1 MQLKSQ
7 NSGSKTICG
16 FSITLILKELWR
28 FKVKKSMLYVKQKI
42 NFNKTRWNRK
52 WKISHILLKRRT
64 LCISSCKNHILKAK
78 LWVGAR
84 KRKKSAFALSGGN
97 FFNICF
103 VLMYSETFRIFLLLH
118 IKKHYFIHFLLVFK
132 IVESLQSIHKLV
144 KQTQKISEIIQVI
157 LTFVFYQLLI
167 WICSSYEWKT
177 INRTLY
183 KI

>member
-1 MQLKSQ
+1 
-7 NSGSKTICG
+7 
-16 FSITLILKELWR
+16 
-28 FKVKKSMLYVKQKI
+28 MLYVEQKI
-42 NFNKTRWNRK
+42 NFNKSKTELKMKNLTHTFK
-52 WKISHILLKRRT
+52 ETNLVNQLMQESHIKSKTMSWSSQKEKECIYFVRR
-64 LCISSCKNHILKAK
+64 K
-78 LWVGAR
+78 
-84 KRKKSAFALSGGN
+84 

-118 IKKHYFIHFLLVFK
+118 IKKLYFIHFLLVFK

-144 KQTQKISEIIQVI
+144 KQTQKISGIIQVI

>member
-1 MQLKSQ
+1 
-7 NSGSKTICG
+7 
-16 FSITLILKELWR
+16 
-28 FKVKKSMLYVKQKI
+28 MLYVEQKI
-42 NFNKTRWNRK
+42 NFNKNKTESKMKNLTHTFK
-52 WKISHILLKRRT
+52 ETKLVHQLMQESHIKSKT
-64 LCISSCKNHILKAK
+64 MSWSSQKKKECICF
-78 LWVGAR
+78 VR
-84 KRKKSAFALSGGN
+84 GN

-103 VLMYSETFRIFLLLH
+103 VLMYGETFTIFLLLH

-132 IVESLQSIHKLV
+132 IVENLWSIHKLV
-144 KQTQKISEIIQVI
+144 TQTQKISGIIQVI